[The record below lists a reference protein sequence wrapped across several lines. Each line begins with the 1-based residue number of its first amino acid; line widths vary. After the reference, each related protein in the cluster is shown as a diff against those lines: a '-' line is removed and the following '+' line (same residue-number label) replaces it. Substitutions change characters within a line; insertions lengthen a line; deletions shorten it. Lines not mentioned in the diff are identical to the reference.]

1 MLNYLTTVDVAGCL
15 GISAS
20 EAEKIL
26 RSSNLRSRRVSGETR
41 YERLELLNWLGL
53 RFGTLALD
61 KLRDADLSGGTD
73 TGLDPATPFVREF
86 LEKGGIHAWVNANT
100 SASLIRKLASFAC
113 KTGKVFD
120 SHLLTELLSE
130 REKVSSTALPAGVAF
145 PHPVDS
151 RKLYMEDNLLLLA
164 RTYHPIPFGES
175 SGRLTSLFFLML
187 FNDPGMHLHVL
198 ARLNRIVRTR
208 GLVDNLTRVDDSGQM
223 LELLSEVEETLLS
236 A

>member
-1 MLNYLTTVDVAGCL
+1 MPNYLTTVDVAGCL
-15 GISAS
+15 GITTS
-20 EAEKIL
+20 EARKIL

-41 YERLELLNWLGL
+41 YERIELLNWLGL

-61 KLRDADLSGGTD
+61 KLRDADLSGGND
-73 TGLDPATPFVREF
+73 TGLDPATPFIGE
-86 LEKGGIHAWVNANT
+86 LLGLGGIHAWVSANT

-113 KTGKVFD
+113 ETGKVFD
-120 SHLLTELLSE
+120 SLLLTELLSE
-130 REKVSSTALPAGVAF
+130 REKISSTALPAGVAF

-164 RTYHPIPFGES
+164 RTYHPIPFGEP
-175 SGRLTSLFFLML
+175 SGRLTSLFFLMV
-187 FNDPGMHLHVL
+187 FDNPGMHLHVL

-208 GLVDNLTRVDDSGQM
+208 GVVDNLTRVDDSEQM